1 MYSNYYIYISSGSII
16 ITGAKSIQQIKEAYI
31 FINNVLKNNYKT
43 IKGRR
48 DTEYRSNDKNSNEI
62 RKMMRKKRLFYVKK
76 NDFVIP
82 SDLEIK
88 HTK

>member
-1 MYSNYYIYISSGSII
+1 MKQLEEIDWN
-16 ITGAKSIQQIKEAYI
+16 KSIKNSILFSTSTI
-31 FINNVLKNNYKT
+31 FQSGWFDSSIFRLSISCT
-43 IKGRR
+43 
-48 DTEYRSNDKNSNEI
+48 SNDKNSNEI